1 MLRYINFHICIY
13 KHVITV
19 TGYYTS
25 TQACILGPDFALV
38 NTTVRFE
45 VNVDSLVSA

>member
-1 MLRYINFHICIY
+1 MLRYINFYICIY

-19 TGYYTS
+19 IGYYTP
-25 TQACILGPDFALV
+25 TQACILGPNFASV

-45 VNVDSLVSA
+45 VNAGSLVSA